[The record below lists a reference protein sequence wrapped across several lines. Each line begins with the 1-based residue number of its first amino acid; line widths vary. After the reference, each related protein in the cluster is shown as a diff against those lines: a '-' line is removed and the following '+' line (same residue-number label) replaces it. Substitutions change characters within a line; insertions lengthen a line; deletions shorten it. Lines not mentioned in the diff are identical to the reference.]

1 MIQYY
6 PKEIPKFNKSGKK
19 CIIYLGGNFMLEI
32 RRHPDIRSAVYITG
46 FNMRVPADGSWLEIT
61 GYTKIQLEKLDCLKQ
76 SYEKDLIELRTDNY
90 DEVPSWFFDAYRCN
104 VKIPTTVLKGDVIE
118 VLDRIKKL
126 KETSHP
132 IMWYILKSELFN
144 IEFNN
149 SARNI
154 ILKEL
159 MEEIL

>member
-46 FNMRVPADGSWLEIT
+46 FNMRIPADGGWLEIT
-61 GYTKIQLEKLDCLKQ
+61 GYTKNQLEKLDCLKQ
-76 SYEKDLIELRTDNY
+76 AYEKDLIELRTDDYNT
-90 DEVPSWFFDAYRCN
+90 VPSWFFDAYRCN
-104 VKIPTTVLKGDVIE
+104 VKIPNTVLKGDAIE
-118 VLDRIKKL
+118 VLSSIKKL
-126 KETSHP
+126 KKGSHP
-132 IMWYILKSELFN
+132 IMWHILRSELFN
-144 IEFNN
+144 IEMNN

-154 ILKEL
+154 ILGGL
-159 MEEIL
+159 MEDNI